1 MIGYWQQPVVRP
13 SVRLSVWWERQ
24 RRNGMVETSNVIL
37 KALTEF
43 LRNLCNGN
51 GKTATE
57 RWKPGIRPFPTQYT
71 MLSSN
76 GRNVLEVTH
85 EEKDLG
91 ITVTSDL
98 MSRYYWTVDNAN
110 LLRFTRRSY
119 HLD

>member
-51 GKTATE
+51 GKTATAE
-57 RWKPGIRPFPTQYT
+57 RQRNAGNQALGHSQHSTRCCPAMVETYWK
-71 MLSSN
+71 
-76 GRNVLEVTH
+76 
-85 EEKDLG
+85 
-91 ITVTSDL
+91 
-98 MSRYYWTVDNAN
+98 
-110 LLRFTRRSY
+110 
-119 HLD
+119 